1 MGGWHRGKE
10 REVGVGVGEGRGEWG
25 VGQEEKGEDRRGF
38 SIGSLSLE
46 AVLVVNRGH
55 YPPKSITKDPM
66 ISLHVLTLGRD
77 NGHSLHIPPITQR
90 RRSS

>member
-1 MGGWHRGKE
+1 MGGRIGGK
-10 REVGVGVGEGRGEWG
+10 
-25 VGQEEKGEDRRGF
+25 RRRF
-38 SIGSLSLE
+38 SIGSLE
-46 AVLVVNRGH
+46 AVLVVDRGH